1 MSACSQKAAC
11 NCNTT
16 HLQFRSSK
24 DQAFQVSN
32 VAHRRGDSCGRRVVS
47 PLQVLTGFLIYDWI
61 EKPHKQEV
69 IKEVLSLLEQ
79 KILEP
84 NSGEAHLTPPLCLHS
99 VFLHNLFFKQFSP
112 LIFLTPYLISLTHHY
127 LITHVSQKFAHCCV
141 SKIILGLCH
150 VQRCMASR

>member
-1 MSACSQKAAC
+1 MLPIEAI
-11 NCNTT
+11 
-16 HLQFRSSK
+16 
-24 DQAFQVSN
+24 D
-32 VAHRRGDSCGRRVVS
+32 VAHRRNKSCGRRVVS

-84 NSGEAHLTPPLCLHS
+84 NSGEAHLTPPL
-99 VFLHNLFFKQFSP
+99 FFIGFFFTDFFSSRDFFHTV
-112 LIFLTPYLISLTHHY
+112 LDISDRNHM
-127 LITHVSQKFAHCCV
+127 ITHVSQKFVHFCV
-141 SKIILGLCH
+141 NKVNIGLCH